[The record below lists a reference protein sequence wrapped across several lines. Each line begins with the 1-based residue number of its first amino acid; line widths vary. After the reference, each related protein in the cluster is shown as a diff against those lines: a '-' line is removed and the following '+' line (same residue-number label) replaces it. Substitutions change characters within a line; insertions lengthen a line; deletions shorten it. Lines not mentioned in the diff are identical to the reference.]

1 MFRPAGEE
9 TDSDDSSF
17 DAPFVPVKQFEDAGV
32 KEEEVEDM
40 TLVADLICAVEAGD
54 LETAGDCLTSVSV
67 NTLLSVW
74 SCGNVTAGG
83 LAVLNVQDEVLKL
96 VMERGGHCNGEGFIL
111 LASSDCDRDQEKMLR
126 CAELLTGLD
135 SEDINRSQ
143 GQGLTPLMIA
153 CRNGNRPLVRWIVQH
168 GAQLDLQDN
177 IL

>member
-1 MFRPAGEE
+1 MYRPAGDE

-17 DAPFVPVKQFEDAGV
+17 DAPMVPVKQLEDAGV
-32 KEEEVEDM
+32 KEEEVEDL

-54 LETAGDCLTSVSV
+54 LETVEDSLTSVSV

-74 SCGNVTAGG
+74 SCGEVTAGG
-83 LAVLNVQDEVLKL
+83 LAALNVQDQVLKL
-96 VMERGGHCNGEGFIL
+96 VIERGGHCNGEGFIL
-111 LASSDCDRDQEKMLR
+111 LASCDWNCDQEKMLS

-135 SEDINRSQ
+135 NEDINKSQ
-143 GQGLTPLMIA
+143 CQGLTPLMIA
-153 CRNGNRPLVRWIVQH
+153 CRNGNRPLVQWIVQH